1 MMRWGGIR
9 RGFGVVDEAIRQQRR
24 CQWRRQQLC
33 VGGGGDEMGDIDSTG
48 ELGRKGVL
56 VYIEAR
62 GDRDGK

>member
-1 MMRWGGIR
+1 MQWSGIR

-24 CQWRRQQLC
+24 WQWRQKQRH
-33 VGGGGDEMGDIDSTG
+33 VGGGGDAMGDIDSTG